1 MELVMG
7 IAFKLRREADAVFRT
22 EGLTYPQYGVLL
34 ALAGREGLSQR
45 EVAEIVETDTT
56 TVRVIC
62 DGLEAKAYLERRPD
76 PLDRRVNRLA
86 ITSVGGEALARAS
99 AAIQPAMARILAAF
113 GEDGAATIE
122 PVLRQVY
129 AAVLTLIQSKESS

>member
-1 MELVMG
+1 MVLR
-7 IAFKLRREADAVFRT
+7 LRRTWSAVLIRWT
-22 EGLTYPQYGVLL
+22 EG
-34 ALAGREGLSQR
+34 
-45 EVAEIVETDTT
+45 
-56 TVRVIC
+56 
-62 DGLEAKAYLERRPD
+62 
-76 PLDRRVNRLA
+76 VNRLA